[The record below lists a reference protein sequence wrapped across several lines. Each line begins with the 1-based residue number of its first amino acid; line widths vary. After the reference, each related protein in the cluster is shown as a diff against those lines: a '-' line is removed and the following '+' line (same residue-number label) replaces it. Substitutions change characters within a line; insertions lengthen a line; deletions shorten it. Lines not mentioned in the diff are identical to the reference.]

1 MQNTSVLPVF
11 TTIDSPKALIGF
23 PRILVTLSCARQSAT
38 ALLNNTVVPW
48 EENKFLTEEKVDGM
62 MRSKTEDQIYNLN
75 NE

>member
-1 MQNTSVLPVF
+1 MQNASVSPVF

-23 PRILVTLSCARQSAT
+23 PRILVTLPCARQSAT

-48 EENKFLTEEKVDGM
+48 EEKIFLTEEKVDGM